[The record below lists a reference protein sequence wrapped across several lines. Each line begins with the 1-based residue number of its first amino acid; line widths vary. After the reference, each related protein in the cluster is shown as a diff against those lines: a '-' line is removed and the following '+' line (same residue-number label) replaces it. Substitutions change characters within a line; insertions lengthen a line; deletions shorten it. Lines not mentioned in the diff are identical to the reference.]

1 MKIRM
6 LAALSAVLL
15 AHTAT
20 AQESPLRVV
29 ASNGVKAVIE
39 DLRPKMLG
47 TLPRTPTFDFNS
59 TTGLRQKIDAGETFD
74 VAILTVE
81 GVDDLIKAGKIEAG
95 TRTVFARS
103 GIGVGV
109 RMGARKPD
117 IRTPEA
123 LKQTLLR
130 AKSITYAEDGASRA
144 YIVKMLDRFG
154 IRAEIERKTTLEQ
167 GSTRA
172 ATRVA
177 DGRTEIVMTLV
188 SEILPAPGVQL
199 VGPFPEEVQSYV
211 TFAAGIA
218 VNSKNAEAGRALI
231 RFLKSPEVAP
241 TLKAKGMDPR

>member
-1 MKIRM
+1 MKIRT

-20 AQESPLRVV
+20 AQESPVRVV

-47 TLPRTPTFDFNS
+47 ALPRTLAIDYNS

-81 GVDDLIKAGKIEAG
+81 GVDDLIKAGKIAAG
-95 TRTVFARS
+95 TRNAFARS

-109 RMGARKPD
+109 RMGAPKPD
-117 IRTPEA
+117 IHNTEA
-123 LKQTLLR
+123 FKKTLLT

-144 YIVKMLDRFG
+144 YIAKMLDRFG
-154 IRAEIERKTTLEQ
+154 ITAEIGPKTTMEQ

-172 ATRVA
+172 AARVA
-177 DGRTEIVMTLV
+177 DGRSEILMTLV

-199 VGPFPEEVQSYV
+199 VGPFPDEVQNYV

-218 VNSKNAEAGRALI
+218 VDSKNAEAGQALI

-241 TLKAKGMDPR
+241 ILKAKGMESR